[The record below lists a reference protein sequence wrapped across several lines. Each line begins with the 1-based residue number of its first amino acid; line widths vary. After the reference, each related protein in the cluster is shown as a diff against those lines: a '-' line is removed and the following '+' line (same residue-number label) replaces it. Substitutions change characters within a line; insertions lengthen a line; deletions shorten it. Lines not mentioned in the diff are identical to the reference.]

1 MTSSS
6 MVSRPRV
13 SCSWPA
19 PAKLNLI
26 LHITGRREDGYHL
39 LQTVFQFIDF
49 SDSLDFRIT
58 DDAVISRQSDW
69 QGVAEADDLIVCAA
83 KALQRESACNSG
95 ADISLQ
101 KRLPVGGG
109 LGGGSSDAATT
120 LVALNHLWGLE
131 LPVDQLVE
139 IGLQLG
145 ADVPVFVRGNAA
157 WAEGVGEQLT
167 AIEPEESWYLILRP
181 DCSVSTRE
189 VFNSSDLTRNT
200 PAIRIRDFLA
210 GGGHNDCE
218 SVVRNLYPQVA
229 EALDWLGQFADA
241 RMTGTGSCIFAGF
254 DQQQQAESVYEKLP
268 QGWEGFVVKGLN
280 KSPLQIRLEQEN
292 LAQERN

>member
-1 MTSSS
+1 
-6 MVSRPRV
+6 MVSRQ
-13 SCSWPA
+13 WPA

-26 LHITGRREDGYHL
+26 LHITGQRQDGYHL

-49 SDSLDFRIT
+49 SDFLDFDLR
-58 DDAVISRQSDW
+58 DDAVISRRSDW
-69 QGVAEADDLIVCAA
+69 QGVAEADDLIIRAA
-83 KALQRESACNSG
+83 KALQQASACRSG
-95 ADISLQ
+95 ADINLQ

-131 LPVDQLVE
+131 LSVDQLAE
-139 IGLQLG
+139 IGLKLG

-167 AIEPEESWYLILRP
+167 AIEPEESWYLVLRP
-181 DCSVSTRE
+181 DCNVSTE
-189 VFNSSDLTRNT
+189 EIFNSADLTRNT
-200 PAIRIRDFLA
+200 PAIRIRDFLED
-210 GGGHNDCE
+210 GGHNDCE
-218 SVVRNLYPQVA
+218 SVVRNFYPQVA
-229 EALDWLGQFADA
+229 EALDWLGQFAVT

-254 DQQQQAESVYEKLP
+254 DKQQQAESVYEKLP

-280 KSPLQIRLEQEN
+280 NSPLQVR
-292 LAQERN
+292 LAQEKN

>member
-1 MTSSS
+1 

-13 SCSWPA
+13 SNSWPA

-26 LHITGRREDGYHL
+26 LHITGQRQDGYHL

-49 SDSLDFRIT
+49 SDSLDFSIR

-69 QGVAEADDLIVCAA
+69 QGVAEADDLIVRAA
-83 KALQRESACNSG
+83 KSLQQASACNLG
-95 ADISLQ
+95 VDINLQ
-101 KRLPVGGG
+101 KRLPAGGG

-120 LVALNHLWGLE
+120 LVALNHLWGIDFSI
-131 LPVDQLVE
+131 DQLAE

-167 AIEPEESWYLILRP
+167 AIEPEECWYLVLCP
-181 DCSVSTRE
+181 ECSVSTEE

-200 PAIRIRDFLA
+200 PAIRIRDFLRD
-210 GGGHNDCE
+210 GGHNDCE
-218 SVVRNLYPQVA
+218 SVVKDLYQEVA
-229 EALDWLGQFADA
+229 EALDWLGQFSVA
-241 RMTGTGSCIFAGF
+241 RMTGTGACIFAGF
-254 DQQQQAESVYEKLP
+254 DKQQQAESVYEKLP
-268 QGWEGFVVKGLN
+268 QGWEGFVAKGLN
-280 KSPLQIRLEQEN
+280 NSPLQIRLEQEKHG
-292 LAQERN
+292 

>member
-13 SCSWPA
+13 SNSWPA

-26 LHITGRREDGYHL
+26 LHITGQRQDGYHL

-49 SDSLDFRIT
+49 SDSLDFSIR

-69 QGVAEADDLIVCAA
+69 QGVAEADDLIVRAA
-83 KALQRESACNSG
+83 KSLQQASACMLG
-95 ADISLQ
+95 ADINLQ
-101 KRLPVGGG
+101 KRLPAGGG

-120 LVALNHLWGLE
+120 LVALNHLWGLDFSI
-131 LPVDQLVE
+131 DQLAE

-167 AIEPEESWYLILRP
+167 AIEPEECWYLVLCP
-181 DCSVSTRE
+181 DCSVSTEE

-200 PAIRIRDFLA
+200 PAIRIRDFLED
-210 GGGHNDCE
+210 GGHNDCE

-229 EALDWLGQFADA
+229 EGLDWLGQFAVA
-241 RMTGTGSCIFAGF
+241 RMTGTGACIFAGF
-254 DQQQQAESVYEKLP
+254 DKQQQAESVYEKLP
-268 QGWEGFVVKGLN
+268 QGWKGFVAKGLN
-280 KSPLQIRLEQEN
+280 NSPLQIRLEQEKHG
-292 LAQERN
+292 

>member
-1 MTSSS
+1 MTSRP
-6 MVSRPRV
+6 MTSRH
-13 SCSWPA
+13 WPA

-26 LHITGRREDGYHL
+26 LHITGQRQDGYHL

-49 SDSLDFRIT
+49 SDLLDFNLR
-58 DDAVISRQSDW
+58 DDAVITRKSDW
-69 QGVAEADDLIVCAA
+69 QGVAEADDLIIRAA
-83 KALQRESACNSG
+83 KALQQASACGLG
-95 ADISLQ
+95 ADIILQ

-131 LPVDQLVE
+131 LSVDQLAE

-145 ADVPVFVRGNAA
+145 ADVPVFVRGKAA

-167 AIEPEESWYLILRP
+167 AIEPEEYWYLVLRP
-181 DCSVSTRE
+181 DCSVSTEE

-200 PAIRIRDFLA
+200 PAIRIRDFLED
-210 GGGHNDCE
+210 GGHNDCE
-218 SVVRNLYPQVA
+218 SVVRNLYSQVA
-229 EALDWLGQFADA
+229 EALDWLGQFAVA

-254 DQQQQAESVYEKLP
+254 DKQQQAESVYEKLP

-280 KSPLQIRLEQEN
+280 NSPLQIRLQQEN
-292 LAQERN
+292 LAQEKH

>member
-1 MTSSS
+1 MTS
-6 MVSRPRV
+6 RQ
-13 SCSWPA
+13 WPA

-26 LHITGRREDGYHL
+26 LHITGQRQDGYHL

-49 SDSLDFRIT
+49 SDFLDFDLR

-69 QGVAEADDLIVCAA
+69 QGVAEADDLIIRAA
-83 KALQRESACNSG
+83 KALQQASACRLG
-95 ADISLQ
+95 ADINLQ

-131 LPVDQLVE
+131 LSVDQLAE
-139 IGLQLG
+139 IGLKLG

-167 AIEPEESWYLILRP
+167 AIEPEESWYLVLRP
-181 DCSVSTRE
+181 DCNVSTE
-189 VFNSSDLTRNT
+189 EIFNSADLTRNT
-200 PAIRIRDFLA
+200 PAIRIRDFLED
-210 GGGHNDCE
+210 GGHNDCE

-229 EALDWLGQFADA
+229 DALDCLDQFAVA
-241 RMTGTGSCIFAGF
+241 RMTGTGACIFAGF
-254 DQQQQAESVYEKLP
+254 DKQQQAESVYEKLP
-268 QGWEGFVVKGLN
+268 QGWEGFVAKGLN
-280 KSPLQIRLEQEN
+280 NSPLQIRLEREN
-292 LAQERN
+292 MGEDGNTI

>member
-1 MTSSS
+1 MTSHH
-6 MVSRPRV
+6 
-13 SCSWPA
+13 WPA

-26 LHITGRREDGYHL
+26 LHITGQRQDGYHL

-49 SDSLDFRIT
+49 SDFLDFNLR

-69 QGVAEADDLIVCAA
+69 QGVAEADDLIIRAA
-83 KALQRESACNSG
+83 KALQQASACRQG
-95 ADISLQ
+95 ADIILQ

-131 LPVDQLVE
+131 LPVDQLAE

-145 ADVPVFVRGNAA
+145 ADVPVFVHGNAA

-167 AIEPEESWYLILRP
+167 AIEPEEFWYLVLRP
-181 DCSVSTRE
+181 DCSVSTE
-189 VFNSSDLTRNT
+189 VVFNSPDLTRNT
-200 PAIRIRDFLA
+200 PAIRIRDFLKQ
-210 GGGHNDCE
+210 GGHNDCE
-218 SVVRNLYPQVA
+218 SVVRKLYPQVA
-229 EALDWLGQFADA
+229 EALDWLSQFAVA

-254 DQQQQAESVYEKLP
+254 DKQQQAESVYEKLP

-280 KSPLQIRLEQEN
+280 ISPLQIRLQQEN
-292 LAQERN
+292 MAQEKF